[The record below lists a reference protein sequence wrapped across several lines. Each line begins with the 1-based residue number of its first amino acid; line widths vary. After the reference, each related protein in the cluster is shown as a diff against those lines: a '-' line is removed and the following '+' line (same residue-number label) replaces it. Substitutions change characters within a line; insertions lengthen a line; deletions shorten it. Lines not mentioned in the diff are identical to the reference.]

1 MATETKEV
9 QTAQAEPEEQ
19 KEAKRKLPKGR
30 RYVGSKE
37 TFTYVLFD
45 VAQSF
50 NLDQN
55 KAYYLTDVLI
65 ISY

>member
-45 VAQSF
+45 FAQSF

-55 KAYYLTDVLI
+55 KAYYLRDVI
-65 ISY
+65 II